1 MLKLQVNTTMAAI
14 VANAVTITVLMTKN
28 MMTPEKG
35 TLLKLNPPKQVKT
48 TMTTMIAIDDINV
61 DDNEYDDVRK
71 ENLVEVEPGKAG
83 ADNAAKVGAAL
94 LLAETILGT
103 EEECLRVS
111 FAVCCLSHLQ
121 GSSVSGI
128 HRPTTRV

>member
-1 MLKLQVNTTMAAI
+1 M
-14 VANAVTITVLMTKN
+14 
-28 MMTPEKG
+28 
-35 TLLKLNPPKQVKT
+35 LKLNPPKQVKT

-61 DDNEYDDVRK
+61 DDNEYDDARK

-111 FAVCCLSHLQ
+111 SDLFAARLTCKDLQCLGYTDLRPGCSR
-121 GSSVSGI
+121 GSKNLCNDCYVSI
-128 HRPTTRV
+128 I

>member
-1 MLKLQVNTTMAAI
+1 MREHEERQDLVE
-14 VANAVTITVLMTKN
+14 VAS
-28 MMTPEKG
+28 G
-35 TLLKLNPPKQVKT
+35 
-48 TMTTMIAIDDINV
+48 DDNGSNDCNCSDDNNV

>member
-1 MLKLQVNTTMAAI
+1 MRRHEERQDLVE
-14 VANAVTITVLMTKN
+14 VAS
-28 MMTPEKG
+28 E
-35 TLLKLNPPKQVKT
+35 
-48 TMTTMIAIDDINV
+48 DDNGSDNCNCSDDNNV
-61 DDNEYDDVRK
+61 DDNEYDDARK
-71 ENLVEVEPGKAG
+71 GNLVEVEPGKAG
-83 ADNAAKVGAAL
+83 ADDAAKVGAAL

-111 FAVCCLSHLQ
+111 SDLFSCPSHLQ

>member
-1 MLKLQVNTTMAAI
+1 M
-14 VANAVTITVLMTKN
+14 
-28 MMTPEKG
+28 
-35 TLLKLNPPKQVKT
+35 LKLNPPKQVKT

-61 DDNEYDDVRK
+61 DDNEYDDARK

-103 EEECLRVS
+103 EEERFTVTFTVS
-111 FAVCCLSHLQ
+111 SDLSSCLSYLQ

>member
-1 MLKLQVNTTMAAI
+1 MF
-14 VANAVTITVLMTKN
+14 
-28 MMTPEKG
+28 
-35 TLLKLNPPKQVKT
+35 KLNPPKQVKT

-94 LLAETILGT
+94 LLAETILRT
-103 EEECLRVS
+103 EEECFTVTFTVS
-111 FAVCCLSHLQ
+111 SHLFSCLSHLQ

>member
-1 MLKLQVNTTMAAI
+1 MIMTMMND
-14 VANAVTITVLMTKN
+14 NAR
-28 MMTPEKG
+28 KG
-35 TLLKLNPPKQVKT
+35 
-48 TMTTMIAIDDINV
+48 
-61 DDNEYDDVRK
+61 
-71 ENLVEVEPGKAG
+71 NLVEVEPGKAG

-103 EEECLRVS
+103 EEECLRVT
-111 FAVCCLSHLQ
+111 FAVSGDLFSCLSHLQ

>member
-1 MLKLQVNTTMAAI
+1 MKTTIAAI
-14 VANAVTITVLMTKN
+14 IAIAVTITML
-28 MMTPEKG
+28 
-35 TLLKLNPPKQVKT
+35 
-48 TMTTMIAIDDINV
+48 II
-61 DDNEYDDVRK
+61 NEYDDARK
-71 ENLVEVEPGKAG
+71 GDLVEVEPGKAG

>member
-1 MLKLQVNTTMAAI
+1 MRGHEERQDLVE
-14 VANAVTITVLMTKN
+14 VASGDNSGSDN
-28 MMTPEKG
+28 C
-35 TLLKLNPPKQVKT
+35 NCS
-48 TMTTMIAIDDINV
+48 DDYN
-61 DDNEYDDVRK
+61 DYYDDARK
-71 ENLVEVEPGKAG
+71 GNLVKVEPGKAG

-103 EEECLRVS
+103 EEERFTVTFTVS
-111 FAVCCLSHLQ
+111 SDLFSCPSHLQ

>member
-1 MLKLQVNTTMAAI
+1 
-14 VANAVTITVLMTKN
+14 
-28 MMTPEKG
+28 
-35 TLLKLNPPKQVKT
+35 
-48 TMTTMIAIDDINV
+48 MTTMITIDDINV
-61 DDNEYDDVRK
+61 DDSDYDDARK

-111 FAVCCLSHLQ
+111 SDLFAVRLTCRDLQ
-121 GSSVSGI
+121 CQGYTDLRPGCSRGSKNLCNDCYVSI
-128 HRPTTRV
+128 I